1 MYTDP
6 FAHLVRMEEYRN
18 VDQKIL
24 EKLPERP
31 ERSHKGMFGKAL
43 CIAGSVNMAGAAY
56 LCAGA
61 TYRSGAG
68 LVRILT
74 PEENRVILQ
83 TLLPEAVMT
92 TFEQNEREAL
102 DNILEEALS
111 WATVAAIG
119 PGLGRKPWAYH
130 MMKLTLQKF
139 HGPLVIDADA
149 LNILSEH
156 MEWLEQHEG
165 NVILTP
171 HIGEMSRLCGKEI
184 GKIQDCLAQ
193 TAADYAKE
201 SGAVC
206 VLKDACT
213 VVADAFGDMYLNISG
228 NAGMA
233 TAGSGDVLSGVLA
246 GIQCMY
252 LAAEKKFS
260 PVMLA
265 ALGVY
270 VHGLAGDLAAETVG
284 QRGMTAGDIIC
295 FLPEIL
301 R

>member
-31 ERSHKGMFGKAL
+31 KRSHKGMFGKAL

-61 TYRSGAG
+61 AYRSGAG
-68 LVRILT
+68 LVKILT

-119 PGLGRKPWAYH
+119 PGLSSKPWTNG
-130 MMKLTLQKF
+130 LEES
-139 HGPLVIDADA
+139 HG
-149 LNILSEH
+149 
-156 MEWLEQHEG
+156 
-165 NVILTP
+165 
-171 HIGEMSRLCGKEI
+171 HI
-184 GKIQDCLAQ
+184 
-193 TAADYAKE
+193 T
-201 SGAVC
+201 
-206 VLKDACT
+206 
-213 VVADAFGDMYLNISG
+213 
-228 NAGMA
+228 
-233 TAGSGDVLSGVLA
+233 
-246 GIQCMY
+246 
-252 LAAEKKFS
+252 
-260 PVMLA
+260 
-265 ALGVY
+265 
-270 VHGLAGDLAAETVG
+270 
-284 QRGMTAGDIIC
+284 
-295 FLPEIL
+295 
-301 R
+301 